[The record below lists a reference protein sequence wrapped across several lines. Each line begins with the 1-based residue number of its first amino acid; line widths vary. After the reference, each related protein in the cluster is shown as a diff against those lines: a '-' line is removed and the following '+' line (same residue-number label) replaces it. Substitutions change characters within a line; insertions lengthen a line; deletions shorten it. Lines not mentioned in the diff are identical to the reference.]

1 MDIIDQINNH
11 AYPNALAKLKVS
23 MKDMSIEHVG
33 LTGNGESEMAAKK
46 SGKNV
51 SSNAEVDMIWKN
63 LGLGKIDMSYACV
76 GYTLD
81 GRPVLSQDEL
91 ISLLISYG
99 FNMPAIMLFI
109 DDFAKHAEKDGTS
122 PIVMYSVNTAR
133 IMTEIKP
140 IVRKK

>member
-11 AYPNALAKLKVS
+11 VYPNALAKLKVS

-46 SGKNV
+46 SGKNA

-122 PIVMYSVNTAR
+122 PIVIYSVNTAR

>member
-11 AYPNALAKLKVS
+11 AYPNALAKLRVS
-23 MKDMSIEHVG
+23 LKDMSIEHVG
-33 LTGNGESEMAAKK
+33 LTDNGESEMAARK
-46 SGKNV
+46 SSKNATN
-51 SSNAEVDMIWKN
+51 NAEVDLIWKN
-63 LGLGKIDMSYACV
+63 LGLGKIDISYACV

-91 ISLLISYG
+91 INLLVNYG
-99 FNMPAIMLFI
+99 FNIQAIMLFI
-109 DDFAKHAEKDGTS
+109 DDFAKYAEKDDTS

-133 IMTEIKP
+133 IMTEVKP

>member
-23 MKDMSIEHVG
+23 LKDMSIENIG
-33 LTGNGESEMAAKK
+33 LTDNGENEMAARK
-46 SGKNV
+46 SSKNA
-51 SSNAEVDMIWKN
+51 SSNAEVDLIWKN
-63 LGLGKIDMSYACV
+63 LGLGKIDISYACV
-76 GYTLD
+76 GYTLN

-91 ISLLISYG
+91 INLLVNYG
-99 FNMPAIMLFI
+99 FNIQAIMLFI
-109 DDFAKHAEKDGTS
+109 DDFAKNAEKDDTS

>member
-11 AYPNALAKLKVS
+11 VYPNALAKLKVS
-23 MKDMSIEHVG
+23 LKDMSIEHVG
-33 LTGNGESEMAAKK
+33 LTDNGESEMAAKK
-46 SGKNV
+46 SSKNT
-51 SSNAEVDMIWKN
+51 SSNAEVDLIWKN
-63 LGLGKIDMSYACV
+63 LGLGKIDISYACV

-81 GRPVLSQDEL
+81 GRPVLSQDYF
-91 ISLLISYG
+91 IDLLINYG
-99 FNMPAIMLFI
+99 FNIQAIMLFI
-109 DDFAKHAEKDGTS
+109 DDFAKNAEKDDTS

>member
-11 AYPNALAKLKVS
+11 VYPNALAKLKVS
-23 MKDMSIEHVG
+23 LKDMSVEHVG

-46 SGKNV
+46 SSKNAT
-51 SSNAEVDMIWKN
+51 SNAEVDFIWKN
-63 LGLGKIDMSYACV
+63 LGLGKIDISYACV

-81 GRPVLSQDEL
+81 GRPVLSHDEFVN
-91 ISLLISYG
+91 LLVNYG
-99 FNMPAIMLFI
+99 FNIQAIMLFI
-109 DDFAKHAEKDGTS
+109 DDFAKHAEKDDTS

>member
-23 MKDMSIEHVG
+23 LKDMSIENIG
-33 LTGNGESEMAAKK
+33 LTDNGESEMAARK
-46 SGKNV
+46 SSKNA
-51 SSNAEVDMIWKN
+51 SSNAEVDLIWKN
-63 LGLGKIDMSYACV
+63 LGLGKIDISYACV
-76 GYTLD
+76 GYTLN

-91 ISLLISYG
+91 INLLVNYG
-99 FNMPAIMLFI
+99 FNIQAIMLFI
-109 DDFAKHAEKDGTS
+109 DDFAKNAEKDDTS

>member
-11 AYPNALAKLKVS
+11 VYPNALAKLKVS
-23 MKDMSIEHVG
+23 LKDMSIEHVG

-46 SGKNV
+46 SIKNA
-51 SSNAEVDMIWKN
+51 SRNAEVDLIWKN

>member
-1 MDIIDQINNH
+1 MDIIDQINNNV
-11 AYPNALAKLKVS
+11 YPNALAKLKVS

-46 SGKNV
+46 SGKNA

-63 LGLGKIDMSYACV
+63 LGLGKIDMSYSCV

-109 DDFAKHAEKDGTS
+109 DDFAKHAEKDDTS

>member
-11 AYPNALAKLKVS
+11 VYPNALAKLKVS
-23 MKDMSIEHVG
+23 LKDMSIENVG
-33 LTGNGESEMAAKK
+33 LTDNGESEMAARK
-46 SGKNV
+46 SSKNA
-51 SSNAEVDMIWKN
+51 SSSAEVDLIWKN
-63 LGLGKIDMSYACV
+63 LGLGKIDISYACI
-76 GYTLD
+76 GYTLN

-91 ISLLISYG
+91 INLLVNYG
-99 FNMPAIMLFI
+99 FNIQAIMLFI
-109 DDFAKHAEKDGTS
+109 DDFAKNAEKDDTS

>member
-33 LTGNGESEMAAKK
+33 LTDNGESEMAAKK

>member
-11 AYPNALAKLKVS
+11 VYPNALAKLKVS

-46 SGKNV
+46 SIKNA
-51 SSNAEVDMIWKN
+51 SRNAAVDLIWKN

>member
-11 AYPNALAKLKVS
+11 VYPNALAKLKVS
-23 MKDMSIEHVG
+23 LKDMSIEHVG
-33 LTGNGESEMAAKK
+33 LTDNGESEMAAKK
-46 SGKNV
+46 SSKNTT
-51 SSNAEVDMIWKN
+51 SNAEVDLIWKN
-63 LGLGKIDMSYACV
+63 LGLGKIDISYACV
-76 GYTLD
+76 GYTLN

-91 ISLLISYG
+91 INLLVNYG
-99 FNMPAIMLFI
+99 FNIQAIMLFI
-109 DDFAKHAEKDGTS
+109 DDFAKNAEKDDTS

>member
-46 SGKNV
+46 SGKNA
-51 SSNAEVDMIWKN
+51 SRNAEVDLIWKN

>member
-1 MDIIDQINNH
+1 MDIIDQINNN

-23 MKDMSIEHVG
+23 MKDISIENIG
-33 LTGNGESEMAAKK
+33 LTDNGENEMAARK
-46 SGKNV
+46 SSKNA
-51 SSNAEVDMIWKN
+51 SSNAEVDLIWKN
-63 LGLGKIDMSYACV
+63 LGLGKIDISYACV
-76 GYTLD
+76 GYTLN

-91 ISLLISYG
+91 INLLVNYG
-99 FNMPAIMLFI
+99 FNIQAIMLFI
-109 DDFAKHAEKDGTS
+109 DDFAKNAEKDDTS

>member
-11 AYPNALAKLKVS
+11 VYPNALAKLKVS
-23 MKDMSIEHVG
+23 LKDMSIENVG

-46 SGKNV
+46 SSKNA
-51 SSNAEVDMIWKN
+51 SRNAEVDLIWKN

>member
-46 SGKNV
+46 SGKNA

-99 FNMPAIMLFI
+99 FNIPSIMLFI

-122 PIVMYSVNTAR
+122 PIVMYTVNTAR

>member
-11 AYPNALAKLKVS
+11 VYPNALAKLKVS
-23 MKDMSIEHVG
+23 LKDMSVEHVG

-46 SGKNV
+46 SSKNTT
-51 SSNAEVDMIWKN
+51 SNAEVDLIWKN
-63 LGLGKIDMSYACV
+63 LGLGKIDISYACV